1 MKLVFGKLMWYG
13 GIQGRKIITVNG
25 IKIIYIYS
33 TSTELLTHHIVGLPM
48 VDYAHYFTQKER
60 QIDNDW

>member
-25 IKIIYIYS
+25 IKLIYIY
-33 TSTELLTHHIVGLPM
+33 IVP
-48 VDYAHYFTQKER
+48 Q
-60 QIDNDW
+60 QNC